1 MNTEINLYN
10 FDEEIYETISK
21 LLNSDI
27 KPEFR
32 PDLPGEAFQN
42 LADISSARKLG
53 WEPKINLENGLK
65 LSIDYIRNNVLP
77 TISN

>member
-1 MNTEINLYN
+1 M
-10 FDEEIYETISK
+10 EIYKTISK
-21 LLNSDI
+21 LLDSDI
-27 KPEFR
+27 KPEFQ

-65 LSIDYIRNNVLP
+65 LSIDYIRNNVMT
-77 TISN
+77 TI